1 MYNET
6 YGEKMNQLE
15 EDLERIIKA
24 KNADL
29 GLFILA
35 MHSLMERCLCEKYS
49 DGVYDTENTFG
60 TLINRY
66 TNDFYNS
73 HGKPIYK
80 GAEKLRLSDEDWKI
94 HKTLNTIYKN
104 HSLANDV
111 RHRFETKTPEEAQTT
126 VNCFLAFAKAENWG
140 RLQALEEIKRELEN
154 WDSRSPY
161 QSPEL
166 TKAIKEIEQLKKE
179 NENLAE
185 KANSLSE
192 LQNQLKVLT
201 SKENLLKTE
210 LEEKQNK
217 LSKKDAKLDEMR
229 KTSFEKM
236 QKLQKEKNEIL
247 EQLKDFE
254 TTKKY
259 LSYLEKI
266 AFYTKTRHDYE
277 SSVIKLTSEQQDVLQ
292 QINMNKD
299 FLVKGSAGTGK
310 SLVLLKTLE
319 KAINTLKSELDF
331 DSVENHFRLLT
342 YTKSL
347 VKYNQYVTKI
357 LGADVPEETITT
369 ADSFLVSMLKRFFPE
384 KNITYKFE
392 NSFESLFECEKFTA
406 LEVFTEC
413 QEFIWA
419 NCISKKDYVEKV
431 CDRTGMKK
439 PIKKEERLFLWET
452 LENAEKKLEEQK
464 MWPRN
469 FAAKRIIEAM
479 EQAIKNEETDFC
491 AEYSF
496 VDEAQDLPP
505 VILALIKKSTKRA
518 VFLAGDSDQSIY
530 RKGFNWNLSGI
541 DIRGRSKI
549 LKTNFRNTN
558 QIHEFAENYRKK
570 FKNMD
575 QSTQPLSFRP
585 GPPVEIS
592 TGKNT
597 DDLMNQIVQQ
607 VKMLLNA
614 LNYDEENI
622 CIITNQKQ
630 KLEKIQKLLDT
641 NLGVKSF
648 QILDDQFD
656 FAETKGIRLCTMQN
670 CKGLDFPVV
679 LFLADHRVQG
689 MEQYSAFDSETY
701 YEQQYNMVYV
711 CLTRAMEMLHIF
723 TVPTS
728 EFKPFKDLNLQ

>member
-1 MYNET
+1 
-6 YGEKMNQLE
+6 MNQLE

-35 MHSLMERCLCEKYS
+35 MHSLIERCLCEKYS

-94 HKTLNTIYKN
+94 HKTLSKIYEN
-104 HSLANDV
+104 HFLANDV

-140 RLQALEEIKRELEN
+140 RLHALEEIKKELEN

-166 TKAIKEIEQLKKE
+166 TKAISQIEQLTKE
-179 NENLAE
+179 NQNLAE
-185 KANSLSE
+185 KANFLSE
-192 LQNQLKVLT
+192 LQNQLNVLT
-201 SKENLLKTE
+201 AKESLLKNELLETE
-210 LEEKQNK
+210 NK
-217 LSKKDAKLDEMR
+217 LSKKDAKLDEIR

-357 LGADVPEETITT
+357 LGADVPEGTITT

-384 KNITYKFE
+384 KIITYKFE

-413 QEFIWA
+413 QEFIWT

-452 LENAEKKLEEQK
+452 LENAEKILEEQK

-469 FAAKRIIEAM
+469 YAAKKIIEAM
-479 EQAIKNEETDFC
+479 EQAVKNGETDFF

>member
-140 RLQALEEIKRELEN
+140 RLQALEEIKKELEN

-185 KANSLSE
+185 KANFLSE

-201 SKENLLKTE
+201 SKENLLKNE

-357 LGADVPEETITT
+357 LGADVPEGTITT

-384 KNITYKFE
+384 KIITYKFE
-392 NSFESLFECEKFTA
+392 NSFESLFECEKFTPS
-406 LEVFTEC
+406 EVFTEC

-439 PIKKEERLFLWET
+439 PIKKEERLILWET

-469 FAAKRIIEAM
+469 YAAKKIIEAI
-479 EQAIKNEETDFC
+479 EQAIKNEETDFY

-505 VILALIKKSTKRA
+505 VILALIKKSTKRG
-518 VFLAGDSDQSIY
+518 VFLAGDNDQSIY

-541 DIRGRSKI
+541 DIRGKTKI

-575 QSTQPLSFRP
+575 KTTEPLSFRP

-592 TGKNT
+592 TGKDI
-597 DDLMNQIVQQ
+597 DDLINQIVQQ

-622 CIITNQKQ
+622 CIIANQKQ
-630 KLEKIQKLLDT
+630 KLGKIQNHLEKE
-641 NLGVKSF
+641 LGVKSF
-648 QILDDQFD
+648 EISDEKFD
-656 FAETKGIRLCTMQN
+656 FSETKGIRLCNMQN

-679 LFLADHRVQG
+679 LFLADHRIHG
-689 MEQYSAFDSETY
+689 MEEKSTFDSETY

-711 CLTRAMEMLHIF
+711 CLTRAMEMLHVF

-728 EFKPFKDLNLQ
+728 KFPPFKDLNF

>member
-1 MYNET
+1 
-6 YGEKMNQLE
+6 MNQLE

-29 GLFILA
+29 GLFVLA

-60 TLINRY
+60 ILINRY

-94 HKTLNTIYKN
+94 HKTLNKIYEN
-104 HSLANDV
+104 HFLANDV
-111 RHRFETKTPEEAQTT
+111 RHRFETKSPEEAQTT

-140 RLQALEEIKRELEN
+140 RLQALEEIKKELEN

-292 QINMNKD
+292 QINLSKD

-357 LGADVPEETITT
+357 LGTDVPEETITT
-369 ADSFLVSMLKRFFPE
+369 ADFFLVSMMKKFFPE
-384 KNITYKFE
+384 KSICYKYDSAFE
-392 NSFESLFECEKFTA
+392 KNFVCEKFTA
-406 LEVFTEC
+406 SEVFTEC

-419 NCISKKDYVEKV
+419 NCITKKDYVEKV
-431 CDRTGMKK
+431 CDRVGMKN
-439 PIKKEERLFLWET
+439 PIKKEDRNILWET
-452 LENAEKKLEEQK
+452 LENAEKTLEEQK
-464 MWPRN
+464 LWPRN
-469 FAAKRIIEAM
+469 FAAKKIIQAM
-479 EQAIKNEETDFC
+479 EEAVKNGETDFF

-541 DIRGRSKI
+541 DIRGRTKI

-575 QSTQPLSFRP
+575 KTTQPLSFRP

-648 QILDDQFD
+648 QILDEQFD

>member
-35 MHSLMERCLCEKYS
+35 MHSLIERCLCEKYS

-94 HKTLNTIYKN
+94 HKTLSKIYEN
-104 HSLANDV
+104 HFLANDV

-140 RLQALEEIKRELEN
+140 RLHALEEIKKELEN

-166 TKAIKEIEQLKKE
+166 TKAISQIEQLTKE
-179 NENLAE
+179 NQNLAE
-185 KANSLSE
+185 KANFLSE
-192 LQNQLKVLT
+192 LQNQLNVLT
-201 SKENLLKTE
+201 AKESLLKNELLETE
-210 LEEKQNK
+210 NK
-217 LSKKDAKLDEMR
+217 LSKKDAKLDEIR

-357 LGADVPEETITT
+357 LGADVPEGTITT

-384 KNITYKFE
+384 KIITYKFE

-413 QEFIWA
+413 QEFIWT

-452 LENAEKKLEEQK
+452 LENAEKILEEQK

-469 FAAKRIIEAM
+469 YAAKKIIEAM
-479 EQAIKNEETDFC
+479 EQAVKNGETDFF

>member
-6 YGEKMNQLE
+6 SGEKMNQLE

-29 GLFILA
+29 GLFVLA
-35 MHSLMERCLCEKYS
+35 MHSLIERCLCEKYS
-49 DGVYDTENTFG
+49 VGVYDTESTFG
-60 TLINRY
+60 ILINRY

-94 HKTLNTIYKN
+94 HKTLNKIYEN
-104 HSLANDV
+104 HFLSNDV
-111 RHRFETKTPEEAQTT
+111 RHRFETKSPEEAQTT

-140 RLQALEEIKRELEN
+140 RLQALEEIKKELEN

-201 SKENLLKTE
+201 SKENLLKNE

-277 SSVIKLTSEQQDVLQ
+277 SSVIKLTSEQQGVLQ

-357 LGADVPEETITT
+357 LGADVPEGTITT

-439 PIKKEERLFLWET
+439 PIKKRRKTLF
-452 LENAEKKLEEQK
+452 
-464 MWPRN
+464 MGN
-469 FAAKRIIEAM
+469 F
-479 EQAIKNEETDFC
+479 
-491 AEYSF
+491 
-496 VDEAQDLPP
+496 
-505 VILALIKKSTKRA
+505 
-518 VFLAGDSDQSIY
+518 
-530 RKGFNWNLSGI
+530 
-541 DIRGRSKI
+541 
-549 LKTNFRNTN
+549 
-558 QIHEFAENYRKK
+558 
-570 FKNMD
+570 
-575 QSTQPLSFRP
+575 
-585 GPPVEIS
+585 
-592 TGKNT
+592 GK
-597 DDLMNQIVQQ
+597 
-607 VKMLLNA
+607 
-614 LNYDEENI
+614 
-622 CIITNQKQ
+622 C
-630 KLEKIQKLLDT
+630 
-641 NLGVKSF
+641 
-648 QILDDQFD
+648 
-656 FAETKGIRLCTMQN
+656 
-670 CKGLDFPVV
+670 
-679 LFLADHRVQG
+679 
-689 MEQYSAFDSETY
+689 
-701 YEQQYNMVYV
+701 
-711 CLTRAMEMLHIF
+711 
-723 TVPTS
+723 
-728 EFKPFKDLNLQ
+728 